1 MRVTRDGAF
10 NNNYNRSEVSNM
22 LGDWT
27 VDYLL
32 TPDGKFK
39 VKMYSRNNINQLL
52 NSSTI
57 GSQAA
62 VTTGFSLMNTQNF
75 NRWRDL
81 LILAR
86 ERRRKELAQQP
97 KKEDDGT
104 K

>member
-1 MRVTRDGAF
+1 
-10 NNNYNRSEVSNM
+10 M

-39 VKMYSRNNINQLL
+39 VKMYSRNNINQLANTSL
-52 NSSTI
+52 GT
-57 GSQAA
+57 QTA

-75 NRWRDL
+75 NNWRDL
-81 LILAR
+81 LISAR
-86 ERRRKELAQQP
+86 ERRRREMAQQP
-97 KKEDDGT
+97 KKNEDDGT

>member
-1 MRVTRDGAF
+1 
-10 NNNYNRSEVSNM
+10 M

-57 GSQAA
+57 GSQSAI
-62 VTTGFSLMNTQNF
+62 TTGLSLMNTQNF
-75 NRWRDL
+75 NHWRDL
-81 LILAR
+81 LTSAR
-86 ERRRKELAQQP
+86 ERRRKEMAQQP
-97 KKEDDGT
+97 KKEEEDDGT